1 MITLYFIAHTRQKF
15 LARICQEI
23 YHIKQDLKDNLEVV
37 VLNDQFCN
45 STIIGELEQNF
56 QAHGIKFK
64 NVISGSYLDK
74 CIIMSQSTSEFI
86 IKCDED
92 IFMTTHGWNA
102 FLSDLNRVNWDKNAL
117 YAPVISTGIPTI
129 ELFLDT
135 FVDPTTIKWLR
146 SMMHGKDVGS
156 HWGVDYSHIKYDE
169 HKPYDF
175 FLCVKNFIKH
185 YYKGVHPIRF
195 SLYMQKILVDYV
207 LASDNWRAPKY
218 DRNLVPLRVDAP
230 YFCNS
235 IFLMPTHSYK
245 CAIDGILSG
254 RYINDGFDEVGLNQM
269 LGQNDNTPNIY
280 NLNAVAIHPSYN
292 SIGLEYNK
300 ISEVFFENI

>member
-1 MITLYFIAHTRQKF
+1 MTTIYFIAHTRQRF
-15 LARICQEI
+15 LPRICQELYNI
-23 YHIKQDLKDNLEVV
+23 NPDLKEQIEVV
-37 VLNDQFCN
+37 VLNDMFHDIN
-45 STIIGELEQNF
+45 VTKVLETNF
-56 QAHGIKFK
+56 QNSGIKFS
-64 NVISGSYLDK
+64 NIITDTYLSK
-74 CIIMSQSTSEFI
+74 SVLMSQSKSDFI
-86 IKCDED
+86 IKHDED

-102 FLSDLNRVNWDKNAL
+102 FLSDLNRVNWITNAL

-135 FVDPTTIKWLR
+135 FVDPTTTKWLR

-156 HWGVDYSHIKYDE
+156 HWGVDYSHAKYDE
-169 HKPYDF
+169 HDPYKF
-175 FLCVKNFIKH
+175 FFCVEHFVKH
-185 YYKGVHPIRF
+185 HYKGVHPIRF
-195 SLYMQKILVDYV
+195 SLHMQKILVDYV
-207 LASDNWRAPKY
+207 LTSDSWKAPKY
-218 DRNLVPLRVDAP
+218 DKNLVSIQRSTP

-235 IFLMPTHSYK
+235 VFLIETSAYK
-245 CAIDGILSG
+245 RVIDGILSG

-269 LGQNDNTPNIY
+269 LNGNCNMPNVY